1 MVMLDTY
8 DDFSGIGHKSDWRHK
23 CTLSLISARLNLSLS
38 HVLSL
43 FYISLPFSLLLSM
56 PGPSGPPLF
65 VIALTRK
72 LSSSLKML
80 IAKMFLKV
88 GLKSLYLSLSLSV
101 HFVFIFNFLF
111 ISGKPRAYYIINFVK
126 VNHFDAE

>member
-1 MVMLDTY
+1 MFMLDTY

-38 HVLSL
+38 HFLSL

-72 LSSSLKML
+72 LSSSLKTL

-88 GLKSLYLSLSLSV
+88 GLKSLSLSLSLSP
-101 HFVFIFNFLF
+101 FCLYLSLF
-111 ISGKPRAYYIINFVK
+111 FSCFENKNKNQYHK
-126 VNHFDAE
+126 